1 MSSHLPLRQLQQAV
15 CPSAPLRSFQ
25 RTVHSPADIYVTK
38 LDYERLTELVR
49 QQHPAGDARAVAAL
63 EQELTRAH
71 LVDSYDILPDV
82 VTMNS
87 RIKLRDM
94 NSLDELEITLVY
106 PPQADEAQ
114 HRVSILSLVAV
125 AVLGCRLGDKVK
137 WPVAEGPASYW
148 VEAILHQ
155 PEAAGDWYS

>member
-1 MSSHLPLRQLQQAV
+1 MRNSQH
-15 CPSAPLRSFQ
+15 
-25 RTVHSPADIYVTK
+25 TVHCPADIYVTK
-38 LDYERLTELVR
+38 LDYERLTQLVR
-49 QQHPAGDARAVAAL
+49 QEHPAGDARAIAAL

-94 NSLDELEITLVY
+94 NSLDELQITLVY
-106 PPQADEAQ
+106 PSEADEAR
-114 HRVSILSLVAV
+114 HRVSILNLVAV
-125 AVLGCRLGDKVK
+125 AVLGCRLGDRVK

-155 PEAAGDWYS
+155 PEAAGDWHS